1 MEAHRGKPAKAIP
14 SQVPAPFQKLFS
26 LDTQMTTI
34 LTILW
39 NLSLASQGGAI
50 LKLLSNDNFYV
61 NFMTAHLRNT
71 PTV

>member
-1 MEAHRGKPAKAIP
+1 MEAHRGKTAKAIP

-34 LTILW
+34 PTILW
-39 NLSLASQGGAI
+39 NISLASQCGAI

-61 NFMTAHLRNT
+61 NFMAAHLRNT